1 MASQSA
7 PSGGYTM
14 QIDTSQIKRWAA
26 KVDSES
32 SKEIQKFITLAL
44 KNSAVIVH
52 HQESKEVPRGVTGK
66 LAKSIKETVTT
77 LAAVIGP
84 DHNLKYAI
92 YVEKGTKPHM
102 PPVDAITEWANK
114 KGINPWAL
122 AMSIKQK
129 GTQANPFV
137 ERTFKK
143 TKDEVMATWVETTKL
158 IRDFLAEASR

>member
-1 MASQSA
+1 MATQTA

-14 QIDTSQIKRWAA
+14 QIDTSQIKRWAD
-26 KVDSES
+26 KVDSEAS
-32 SKEIQKFITLAL
+32 REIQKFINLGL

-52 HQESKEVPRGVTGK
+52 QKENKEVPHGVTNK

-84 DHNLKYAI
+84 DHNLKYAL

-102 PPVDAITEWANK
+102 PPVSALTAWANS

-122 AMSIKQK
+122 AMSIKKK
-129 GTQANPFV
+129 GTKANPFV
-137 ERTFKK
+137 DRTFKGS
-143 TKDEVMATWVETTKL
+143 KDAVKAEWIVTTKL
-158 IRDFLAEASR
+158 IRDFLAKA